1 MLIFINAMKKSFIPI
16 NSLQERNSRG
26 LEVKQ
31 ISIDGVR
38 GDIALQTAHRD
49 DYYIFAFQEQGYIK
63 MMIDFK
69 EVVIEGSAILCVFPG
84 QVHYGTIA
92 LDTKAWFIAMD
103 VSWINEN
110 LRPVFDQSNTESQP
124 AFLNADEAGLLKKYL
139 LLLDE
144 AYKSDKNL
152 LFNTLTLHA
161 MTDAYLSI
169 FASFYSAD
177 KEAEMQSDLRTVIIT
192 RQFKKLLLTDFRT
205 VKSPS
210 AYAAALNIS
219 PSYLNEA
226 VKKTTGSPVSYW
238 IHQEILL
245 EAKRMLF
252 YTDHTVKEIAHNLG
266 YDDHTYFIRIFSKTE
281 GMAPLQFRHRHR
293 K

>member
-1 MLIFINAMKKSFIPI
+1 MKKSFIPI

-31 ISIDGVR
+31 ISMDMALEGL
-38 GDIALQTAHRD
+38 ALQTAHRD

-92 LDTKAWFIAMD
+92 LHTKAWFIAMD

-110 LRPVFDQSNTESQP
+110 LRPVFDQSTAESQP
-124 AFLNADEAGLLKKYL
+124 AFLNADEAGLLKKHL

-169 FASFYSAD
+169 FASFYFAD
-177 KEAEMQSDLRTVIIT
+177 KEAETQSDLRTVIIT

>member
-1 MLIFINAMKKSFIPI
+1 MKKSLIPI
-16 NSLQERNSRG
+16 NSLQDRSSLR

-31 ISIDGVR
+31 ISIDTTADGL
-38 GDIALQTAHRD
+38 ALQSAHRD
-49 DYYIFAFQEQGYIK
+49 DYYIFAFQEQGYIR
-63 MMIDFK
+63 MTIDFK
-69 EVVIEGSAILCVFPG
+69 EVTIEGSAILCVFPG

-92 LDTKAWFIAMD
+92 LRTRAWFIAMD

-110 LRPVFDQSNTESQP
+110 LRSVFDQSTAESQP
-124 AFLNADEAGLLKKYL
+124 AFLNADEAELLKKHVV
-139 LLLDE
+139 LLDE
-144 AYKSDKNL
+144 AYNSNKNL

-169 FASFYSAD
+169 FASLYSRNAQNQ
-177 KEAEMQSDLRTVIIT
+177 AQSDLRTAIIT
-192 RQFKKLLLTDFRT
+192 RQFRKLLSKDFKKM
-205 VKSPS
+205 KSPS

-219 PSYLNEA
+219 PTYLNEA
-226 VKKTTGSPVSYW
+226 VKKTTGSSVSYW

-252 YTDHTVKEIAHNLG
+252 YTDHTVKEIAHSLG

-281 GMAPLQFRHRHR
+281 GMAPLQFRHKHR